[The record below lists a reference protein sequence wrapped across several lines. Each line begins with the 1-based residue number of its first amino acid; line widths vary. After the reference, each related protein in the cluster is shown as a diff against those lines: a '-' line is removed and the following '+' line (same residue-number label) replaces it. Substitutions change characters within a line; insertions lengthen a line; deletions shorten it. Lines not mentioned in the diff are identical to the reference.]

1 MFTVIKLQS
10 QICVGISTATV
21 ITKQGKQNAAMWLMK
36 PNFSQNITFIFIML
50 IFSTAKLYTKQV
62 SSIVAG
68 YITVYLQKIEVE
80 KIKIKV
86 LICTIL
92 EHLPLLYP
100 SNISPANICWSSR
113 HVLKT
118 SSSRLQRN
126 NFTSSKTF

>member
-21 ITKQGKQNAAMWLMK
+21 NTKQGKQNAAMWLMK
-36 PNFSQNITFIFIML
+36 PNFSQNITFIFILL

-100 SNISPANICWSSR
+100 SNISLFLLSQTLVSLLSYGNGQPTFLKAISS
-113 HVLKT
+113 
-118 SSSRLQRN
+118 
-126 NFTSSKTF
+126 

>member
-1 MFTVIKLQS
+1 MFTVIKLRS

-21 ITKQGKQNAAMWLMK
+21 NTKQGKQNAAIWLMK

-50 IFSTAKLYTKQV
+50 IFSRAKLYNKQV

-92 EHLPLLYP
+92 EHLTLLYP
-100 SNISPANICWSSR
+100 SNISLILLSQTLVSLLSYGNGQPTFLKAISS
-113 HVLKT
+113 
-118 SSSRLQRN
+118 
-126 NFTSSKTF
+126 

>member
-1 MFTVIKLQS
+1 MFTLIKLRS

-21 ITKQGKQNAAMWLMK
+21 NTKQGKQNAAMWLMK
-36 PNFSQNITFIFIML
+36 LNFSQNITFIFIML
-50 IFSTAKLYTKQV
+50 IFPRAKLYTKQV

-100 SNISPANICWSSR
+100 SNISLFLLSQTLVSLLSYGNGQPTFLKAISS
-113 HVLKT
+113 
-118 SSSRLQRN
+118 
-126 NFTSSKTF
+126 

>member
-1 MFTVIKLQS
+1 MFTVIKLRS

-21 ITKQGKQNAAMWLMK
+21 NTKQGKQNAAIWLMK

-50 IFSTAKLYTKQV
+50 IFSRAKLYNKQV

-92 EHLPLLYP
+92 EHLTPAVSFKHFTNPLIADF
-100 SNISPANICWSSR
+100 S
-113 HVLKT
+113 
-118 SSSRLQRN
+118 
-126 NFTSSKTF
+126 FTSLLRKWSANFPESHLFISL

>member
-1 MFTVIKLQS
+1 MFTLIKLRS

-21 ITKQGKQNAAMWLMK
+21 NTKQGKQNAAMWLMK

-50 IFSTAKLYTKQV
+50 IFSRAKLYTKQV

-68 YITVYLQKIEVE
+68 YRTVYLQKTEVE

-100 SNISPANICWSSR
+100 SNISLFLLSQTLVSLLSYGNGQPTFLKAISS
-113 HVLKT
+113 
-118 SSSRLQRN
+118 
-126 NFTSSKTF
+126 